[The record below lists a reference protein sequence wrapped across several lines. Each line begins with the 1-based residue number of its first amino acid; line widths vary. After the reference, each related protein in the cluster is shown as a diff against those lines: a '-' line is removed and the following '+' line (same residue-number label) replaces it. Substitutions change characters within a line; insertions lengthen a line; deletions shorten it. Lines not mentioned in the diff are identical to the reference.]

1 MAGVPSLAAP
11 PVAGPLPGAGY
22 HGPPELTL
30 ARAFTSWTID
40 VPVLVIAALAVGCY
54 LLAVRRVR
62 LGGQA
67 WPVSRSIFAGIGL
80 GAAVLAT
87 MSWLGVYQ
95 DILFWVRAVQTIL
108 LLLLVPLLLALGRPL
123 TLAIAALPEPA
134 GRRAERMIR
143 GRAARILTFPLITAA
158 VLIATPFL
166 LYFTGWYAAG
176 LHSGLVRELTYL
188 ALIAP
193 GFLFFWTLLRV
204 DPVPKEYPY
213 LASLWITGA
222 EVVFDAFLGIAV
234 IADQHLI
241 AGPYYRALARPWG
254 PNLRTDQILGGGAL
268 WILGDLVGLPFL
280 AAMLIQ
286 MIREDE
292 AEAAEIDAE
301 LDTRAAAAPAGPAEG
316 AGSPGEG
323 AGSPGEGAGGA
334 GERPWWETDPRF
346 AGRFRA
352 TAPPHGDDV
361 S

>member
-1 MAGVPSLAAP
+1 VARVPIIAAPHAAAPLLIAGYSGPPPLTPASALASWTPDLPVLAA
-11 PVAGPLPGAGY
+11 VL
-22 HGPPELTL
+22 L
-30 ARAFTSWTID
+30 ASGSY
-40 VPVLVIAALAVGCY
+40 LA
-54 LLAVRRVR
+54 AVRRVR
-62 LGGQA
+62 RAGRP
-67 WPVSRSIFAGIGL
+67 WPVSRIVFSGL
-80 GAAVLAT
+80 GLGVLIIAT

-95 DILFWVRAVQTIL
+95 GILFWVRAVQTIL
-108 LLLLVPLLLALGRPL
+108 LLLLVPLFLTLGRPI
-123 TLAIAALPEPA
+123 TLAIAALPEPVG
-134 GRRAERMIR
+134 GRVVAAIR
-143 GRAARILTFPLITAA
+143 GRTAMILTFPLVTAA

-166 LYFTGWYAAG
+166 LYFTGWYAAAF
-176 LHSGLVRELTYL
+176 HSDLVRELTYL
-188 ALIAP
+188 SLIAP

-234 IADQHLI
+234 IASQNLI
-241 AGPYYRALARPWG
+241 AAPYYAALARPWG
-254 PNLRTDQILGGGAL
+254 PNLRTDQVLGGGAL

-301 LDTRAAAAPAGPAEG
+301 LDARESAALAHGAHPPANGGADAAADREE
-316 AGSPGEG
+316 PG
-323 AGSPGEGAGGA
+323 
-334 GERPWWETDPRF
+334 RPWWESDPRL

-352 TAPPHGDDV
+352 SGRPGPRD

>member
-1 MAGVPSLAAP
+1 VAGVPLIAAP
-11 PVAGPLPGAGY
+11 TVGNTAAPLLIAAY
-22 HGPPELTL
+22 HGPPALTP
-30 ARAFTSWTID
+30 ARALTSWTLD
-40 VPVLVIAALAVGCY
+40 LPVLVVALLAAGCY
-54 LLAVRRVR
+54 LAATRRVR
-62 LGGQA
+62 RAGPP
-67 WPVSRSIFAGIGL
+67 WPVSRIVFSGL
-80 GAAVLAT
+80 GLGVLIIAT

-108 LLLLVPLLLALGRPL
+108 LLLLVPLFLTLGRPL
-123 TLAIAALPEPA
+123 TLAIAALPEPLG
-134 GRRAERMIR
+134 GRVAAAIR
-143 GRAARILTFPLITAA
+143 GRPARILTFPLVTAA

-176 LHSGLVRELTYL
+176 FHSDVVRELTYL

-234 IADQHLI
+234 IASQNLI

-254 PNLRTDQILGGGAL
+254 PNLRTDQVLGGGAL

-301 LDTRAAAAPAGPAEG
+301 LDARESAAPADGADAPAAG
-316 AGSPGEG
+316 ADIPAGSD
-323 AGSPGEGAGGA
+323 AGD
-334 GERPWWETDPRF
+334 RPWWESDPRF

-352 TAPPHGDDV
+352 SRPPGAED